1 MRLIAHGILFRES
14 IGSDKVAASK
24 AERFQFQPLCH
35 GVMLNQVIAWSGAL
49 KTLGA

>member
-24 AERFQFQPLCH
+24 AKRFQFQPLC